1 MKSLKSTRGLVGGDT
16 NPKNLHAYGDIDG

>member
-1 MKSLKSTRGLVGGDT
+1 MKSLKSTRGIVGGDT